1 MALWENHE
9 SHHLC
14 IPSLKQKNGH
24 LRSAC
29 GKIRWL
35 VRAILGLTSD
45 EEGNG
50 PVRTITRGR
59 DESALLQGGCLE
71 GGEAE
76 EPGGWPCA
84 GSRED
89 RRPFPSSIPE
99 RSVEFKP
106 KAETWIFQL
115 VLSR

>member
-14 IPSLKQKNGH
+14 NPSLKQRNGH

-35 VRAILGLTSD
+35 VRAVLGLTSD

-50 PVRTITRGR
+50 PVRTNTRGR

-71 GGEAE
+71 EVR
-76 EPGGWPCA
+76 PR
-84 GSRED
+84 SRED
-89 RRPFPSSIPE
+89 GLARGVEKTSALFQAASPNDLSSQGGSAIL
-99 RSVEFKP
+99 
-106 KAETWIFQL
+106 I
-115 VLSR
+115 